1 METKLSR
8 VYYGPKNFW
17 KGLPAFKKLA
27 KEGVSEDVAK
37 LWPMKRT
44 IWQIYLP
51 ALKHIPRTTF
61 DVESSN
67 AVHQA
72 DLLFLPHDRLPKGK
86 RVYEKGWKSST
97 TYLRPV
103 GVKKR
108 DSTLQVMWDIPL
120 PLVSWNVVKCEPQI
134 QCSLW
139 RSSISR
145 GNL

>member
-8 VYYGPKNFW
+8 VYYGPKSFW

-37 LWPMKRT
+37 LWLMKRT

-61 DVESSN
+61 DVESPN

-86 RVYEKGWKSST
+86 RVYEKG
-97 TYLRPV
+97 
-103 GVKKR
+103 
-108 DSTLQVMWDIPL
+108 
-120 PLVSWNVVKCEPQI
+120 
-134 QCSLW
+134 
-139 RSSISR
+139 
-145 GNL
+145 